1 MQAIHNAIGQL
12 QDPFFYG
19 NGVKTTGLYNAFTAE
34 AFIRRMDAI
43 RMRHHPMED
52 ETAIN
57 RTAENLRDGAE
68 NWWLAICDTEPD
80 RPRSARSGRRSWNAS
95 SSPSARR
102 PRGGTPPS
110 RTSS

>member
-12 QDPFFYG
+12 QDPYFYG
-19 NGVKTTGLYNAFTAE
+19 NDVKTSSQYNAFSSE

-57 RTAENLRDGAE
+57 RAAENLRGDAE
-68 NWWLAICDTEPD
+68 DWWLAICARSPT
-80 RPRSARSGRRSWNAS
+80 RPRYARSGKRSSNAS

-110 RTSS
+110 RT